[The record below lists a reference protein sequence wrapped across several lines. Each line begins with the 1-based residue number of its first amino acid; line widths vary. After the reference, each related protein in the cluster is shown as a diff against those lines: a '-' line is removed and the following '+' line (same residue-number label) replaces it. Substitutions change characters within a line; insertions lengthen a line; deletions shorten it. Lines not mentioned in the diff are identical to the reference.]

1 MASLRAELDRLR
13 EAMASLQAARPPKA
27 AAMIDAEKA
36 AAAVDAAKQKR
47 IEERELARREHAE
60 FLAKQEAAKQRRT
73 SRSLSGRPRK
83 Q

>member
-1 MASLRAELDRLR
+1 
-13 EAMASLQAARPPKA
+13 
-27 AAMIDAEKA
+27 MIDAEKA

-60 FLAKQEAAKQRRT
+60 FLANQEAAKQRRT